1 MATLK
6 KKDWQQKWGC
16 IHLASCCVPIC
27 TLYLY
32 IRPLP
37 SGFPAALSDKLCTA
51 SELDVNAAIVSWRAT
66 SCRLPGP
73 HPLDV
78 LMIWYTW
85 SKALFVSWCAFCF
98 SRAPT
103 RTGIDLA
110 ELHSHCWW
118 MQISSVKMWRKDL
131 NISSVPTN
139 DLSLKWSF
147 LSLTVTSLYA
157 YPKNEVYPVTARL
170 PPGCVA
176 RRVRWRLD
184 RLWNSF
190 FPRAVKKVSFTLIH
204 PYCCAIK
211 WDLQFTIQP
220 ASKHLE
226 GKTVWLLKWAT
237 SGL

>member
-1 MATLK
+1 MTACCWTQVLMPWIPPCIHTAVIVMTPCPMCPPKRHKACMYNTAALHLNTKSACLSASTCVAMATLK

-110 ELHSHCWW
+110 GLHSHCWW

-147 LSLTVTSLYA
+147 LSLTVTSL
-157 YPKNEVYPVTARL
+157 
-170 PPGCVA
+170 
-176 RRVRWRLD
+176 
-184 RLWNSF
+184 
-190 FPRAVKKVSFTLIH
+190 
-204 PYCCAIK
+204 
-211 WDLQFTIQP
+211 
-220 ASKHLE
+220 
-226 GKTVWLLKWAT
+226 
-237 SGL
+237 